1 MIETQD
7 TIAAIITAQGMGA
20 MGAIR
25 ISGPKAF
32 PAAQALFRS
41 KKGTLIKDMP
51 CYALAYGLIY
61 EGDVLL
67 DQALLLKMQGPSSF
81 TGEDVAE
88 LQCHGGPLVLAR
100 VIQALAGQGVRPA
113 KPGEFT
119 QRAFLN
125 GKMDLSQA
133 ESVMDL
139 VSSSNQVM
147 AEVAI
152 QQMQGSL
159 SDHIKM
165 IKNKIIGWIASI
177 EAEIDFP
184 DEFPQALEPVTFKTE
199 ILSMLRQIDRLLE
212 TAAYGRIYREGLRI
226 VFYGR
231 PNVGKSSLLNGLLQQ
246 KRAIVTAEPGTTRDV
261 IEERMM
267 IQGIPIILMDTAGVR
282 ETGSLAEKEG
292 VERAKRAAAEA
303 DLVLFVLDLSQGFT
317 QEDQLLLH
325 GLDPQKTLLI
335 ANKADLV
342 TEGEGSIREEAG
354 PFEVCILSALEQEGI
369 DALIRKI
376 RERFEAGTLTA
387 GNTAVLINRRQ
398 EEALAQTKTALKSA
412 YEGLLSGVSTDLL
425 SIDLQDAW
433 SYLGEITGE
442 TVKEAVVSE
451 IFARFCLGK

>member
-1 MIETQD
+1 MIDPQD
-7 TIAAIITAQGMGA
+7 TIAAIITAQGIGA

-25 ISGPKAF
+25 ISGPDAF
-32 PAAQALFRS
+32 RAAQALFRS
-41 KKGTLIKDMP
+41 NKGTLIQDLP
-51 CYALAYGLIY
+51 TYALAYGLLF
-61 EGDVLL
+61 EEDQLL

-100 VIQALAGQGVRPA
+100 VMQALVRQGVRPA

-125 GKMDLSQA
+125 GKLDLTQA

-139 VSSSNQVM
+139 VSSSNKVM

-152 QQMQGSL
+152 RQMQGSL
-159 SDHIKM
+159 SEKIKM
-165 IKNKIIGWIASI
+165 IKDKIIGWIASI

-184 DEFPQALEPVTFKTE
+184 DEFPQALDPGLFKAE
-199 ILSMLRQIDRLLE
+199 VLEMIRQIDHLLE
-212 TAAYGRIYREGLRI
+212 TTAYGRIYREGLRI

-261 IEERMM
+261 IEERML

-282 ETGSLAEKEG
+282 ETGSLAEQEG

-317 QEDQLLLH
+317 QEDIQLLQD
-325 GLDPQKTLLI
+325 LDPRKTLLI

-342 TEGEGSIREEAG
+342 TEPGLSFKEKAAQY
-354 PFEVCILSALEQEGI
+354 EVCILSALEQEGI
-369 DALIRKI
+369 DALIQRI
-376 RERFEAGTLTA
+376 RERFEAGALTA
-387 GNTAVLINRRQ
+387 GDTAVLINRRQ
-398 EEALAQTKTALKSA
+398 EDALIQVKRALASA
-412 YEGLLSGVSTDLL
+412 CEGLIRGESTDLL

-442 TVKEAVVSE
+442 NVKEAVVSE

>member
-1 MIETQD
+1 MIDPQD

-25 ISGPKAF
+25 ISGPDAF
-32 PAAQALFRS
+32 HAAQALFRS
-41 KKGTLIKDMP
+41 KKGTLIQDMP
-51 CYALAYGLIY
+51 TYALAYGLLF
-61 EGDVLL
+61 EGDQLL

-100 VIQALAGQGVRPA
+100 VMQALVRQGVRPA

-125 GKMDLSQA
+125 GKLDLTQA

-139 VSSSNQVM
+139 VSSSNKVM

-152 QQMQGSL
+152 RQMQGSL
-159 SDHIKM
+159 SEKIKT
-165 IKNKIIGWIASI
+165 IKEKIIGWIASI

-184 DEFPQALEPVTFKTE
+184 DEFPVALDPAAFKSE
-199 ILSMLRQIDRLLE
+199 VLDMIHQIDHLLD

-261 IEERMM
+261 IEERML

-282 ETGSLAEKEG
+282 ETGSLAEQEG

-317 QEDQLLLH
+317 QEDKQLLQ
-325 GLDPQKTLLI
+325 GLDPRKTLLI

-342 TEGEGSIREEAG
+342 TEPAVSFKEEATS
-354 PFEVCILSALEQEGI
+354 FEVCILSALEQEGI
-369 DALIRKI
+369 DALIQRI
-376 RERFEAGTLTA
+376 RERFEAGALTA
-387 GNTAVLINRRQ
+387 GDTAVLINRRQ
-398 EEALAQTKTALKSA
+398 EDALIQVKRALASA
-412 YEGLLSGVSTDLL
+412 YEGLLRGETTDLL

>member
-1 MIETQD
+1 MIDPQD

-25 ISGPKAF
+25 ISGPDAF
-32 PAAQALFRS
+32 RAAQALFRS
-41 KKGTLIKDMP
+41 KKGTLIQDLP
-51 CYALAYGLIY
+51 TYALAYGLLF
-61 EGDVLL
+61 EEDQLL

-100 VIQALAGQGVRPA
+100 VMQALVRQGVRPA

-125 GKMDLSQA
+125 GKLDLTQA

-139 VSSSNQVM
+139 VSSSNKVM
-147 AEVAI
+147 AEIAI
-152 QQMQGSL
+152 RQMQGSL
-159 SDHIKM
+159 SEKIKM
-165 IKNKIIGWIASI
+165 IKDKIIGWIASI

-184 DEFPQALEPVTFKTE
+184 DEFPQALDPGLFKAE
-199 ILSMLRQIDRLLE
+199 VKEMIRQIDHLLE

-261 IEERMM
+261 IEERML

-282 ETGSLAEKEG
+282 ETGSLAEQEG

-317 QEDQLLLH
+317 QEDLQLLQE
-325 GLDPQKTLLI
+325 LDPRKTLLI

-342 TEGEGSIREEAG
+342 TELGV
-354 PFEVCILSALEQEGI
+354 PFKEKAAQYEVCILSALEQEGI
-369 DALIRKI
+369 DALIQRI
-376 RERFEAGTLTA
+376 RERFEAGALTA
-387 GNTAVLINRRQ
+387 GDTAVLINRRQ
-398 EEALAQTKTALKSA
+398 EDALIQVKRALASA
-412 YEGLLSGVSTDLL
+412 YEGLIRGESTDLL

-442 TVKEAVVSE
+442 NVKEAVVSE